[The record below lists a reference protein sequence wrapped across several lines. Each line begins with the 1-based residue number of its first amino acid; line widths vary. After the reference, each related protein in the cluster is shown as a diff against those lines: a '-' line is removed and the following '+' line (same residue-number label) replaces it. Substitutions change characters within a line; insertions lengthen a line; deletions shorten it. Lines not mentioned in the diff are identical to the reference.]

1 MFFNYT
7 KKKNAVSKPPR
18 RHRKKV
24 EVFVLINGDYRKHV
38 KPYIFS
44 KSNGHIYF
52 ANIGHSM
59 NLKFVSI

>member
-1 MFFNYT
+1 MFFNST
-7 KKKNAVSKPPR
+7 KKNAVSKPPR
-18 RHRKKV
+18 RHREKV